1 MSSKH
6 PAPRRE
12 VSAPLGANLS
22 LLHWHPRPLGHQRP
36 CSCLLWRLGSHSPY
50 SPECPSSF
58 HLWKLH
64 SVFKALLNGHLL
76 CKPSPWTRPL
86 TLGRKSSSLL
96 CFHGSLLRPRARRL
110 KYATEARC
118 VRGRL
123 CPMIGAAPHAELVQ
137 RRLLSTAPR
146 SFIGERSLKKA

>member
-6 PAPRRE
+6 PAPCRE

-36 CSCLLWRLGSHSPY
+36 CSRLLWQLGSHSPY

-96 CFHGSLLRPRARRL
+96 CFHGSLLRPNGTTLEKPHRGSLRARPPPPDDR
-110 KYATEARC
+110 RC
-118 VRGRL
+118 
-123 CPMIGAAPHAELVQ
+123 AP
-137 RRLLSTAPR
+137 RRASSTTPVSTVPR